1 VDLKGQ
7 IVGINTA
14 IASQTGGYQGI
25 GFAIPGNL
33 AREVTAQLSEQGQ
46 VRRAYLGIGIQDL
59 TGKLAEQISAGT
71 DIRGV
76 VVTEVRKGKPADQA
90 GIKPGDIITHFADG
104 PVTTRAELQR
114 SVERVPIG
122 SNQTV
127 RLVRLGRAMTVR
139 VTTSEFDQTSGEY
152 RQLLRPNNGDATLG
166 MTVYDIAEV
175 ARQLG
180 ENDYED
186 GVIVTNVDVNGLAD
200 EEGIH
205 PGVIVLQVRDTPVKT
220 VAEFQQALRQESLAR
235 GILLLVHD
243 PRHGNR
249 FVVLKS
255 RS

>member
-1 VDLKGQ
+1 
-7 IVGINTA
+7 
-14 IASQTGGYQGI
+14 
-25 GFAIPGNL
+25 
-33 AREVTAQLSEQGQ
+33 
-46 VRRAYLGIGIQDL
+46 
-59 TGKLAEQISAGT
+59 
-71 DIRGV
+71 
-76 VVTEVRKGKPADQA
+76 
-90 GIKPGDIITHFADG
+90 
-104 PVTTRAELQR
+104 
-114 SVERVPIG
+114 
-122 SNQTV
+122 
-127 RLVRLGRAMTVR
+127 MTVR

-220 VAEFQQALRQESLAR
+220 VAEFEQALRQESLAR

-243 PRHGNR
+243 PRQGNR